1 MWMVRADSRF
11 SQFDKPSQE
20 IAAEARGPNDVR
32 SIDEYW
38 YNVGRRCR
46 LHRKGVLVL
55 PSPGLPIGLRSPRY
69 YRRVQAAICP
79 NAGQLPEPPLF
90 PFAPSQSRIT
100 LQFVDHSPP
109 TRQFPPP
116 Q

>member
-1 MWMVRADSRF
+1 MWMVRADFRF
-11 SQFDKPSQE
+11 SHFDKPFPE
-20 IAAEARGPNDVR
+20 IAAEARGPSDVR

-38 YNVGRRCR
+38 YNVGRRCP

-79 NAGQLPEPPLF
+79 NPRQLTQPPLF
-90 PFAPSQSRIT
+90 PLSPSQSRIT
-100 LQFVDHSPP
+100 AQI
-109 TRQFPPP
+109 
-116 Q
+116 